1 MLSDIQISRLI
12 DRIADQKRMTGIP
25 RLLIEAIISAILDE
39 KTLLPK
45 TDKPLVYVAG
55 PYGQGDV
62 VPSNVRRAIE
72 HADRFLAMGFIP
84 IVPHLCM
91 VWEAQSPKPYSEWL
105 RIGATWLLRCDVL
118 FRIPG
123 DSPGADMEV
132 ALAKEHG
139 IPVCL
144 SLQELEQ
151 WIKLH

>member
-1 MLSDIQISRLI
+1 MLPDTAISLLV
-12 DRIADQKRMTGIP
+12 DQIADQKIMTGIP
-25 RLLIEAIISAILDE
+25 RIFIETIIRAVLDE
-39 KTLLPK
+39 RTLLPK

-72 HADRFLAMGFIP
+72 YADKFLAMGFIP

-91 VWEAQSPKPYSEWL
+91 VWEAHSPKPYSEWL
-105 RIGATWLLRCDVL
+105 RIGSTWLLRCDVL

-144 SLQELEQ
+144 SPQELEQ
-151 WIKLH
+151 WIELR